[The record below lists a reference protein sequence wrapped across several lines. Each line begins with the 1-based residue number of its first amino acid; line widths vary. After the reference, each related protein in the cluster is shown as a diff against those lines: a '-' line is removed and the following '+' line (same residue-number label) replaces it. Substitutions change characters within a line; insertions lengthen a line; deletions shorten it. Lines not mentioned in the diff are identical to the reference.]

1 MHITSMEEHL
11 EESDSEVKDSNGDTD
26 RFMSLSNRAGGGAN
40 DASLLEDE
48 DYDIYEGYENDAY
61 DLSDEQLTFYN
72 SFDIRSEKQYAP
84 ISFATLV
91 RNDSSKHVSNFCTL
105 DTRTKIKDTTEML
118 IPLSLILEANVR
130 VRVLIC
136 ILLKWNMSGKQ
147 RSALFGPDD
156 NICPKSVVFKSE
168 VTLCGDLRR
177 RSGSSHTKNGASQ
190 NDWIPNVVLRSQ
202 RSMEVKEKNGAT
214 TSIKDTTN
222 MASSSNTKG
231 LVNDI
236 NLVTLTNSKVG
247 NTVNVAENVVEDSDS
262 DVDVVYDETAQF
274 IASGGLNNASLYEDK
289 DYDFYD
295 TYDLEGLMKQQ
306 LASCNRIDINL
317 L

>member
-11 EESDSEVKDSNGDTD
+11 EESNSEVNDSDGDTD
-26 RFMSLSNRAGGGAN
+26 RFMSLSNRAGGDAN

-48 DYDIYEGYENDAY
+48 DYDIYEGYQNDAY

-130 VRVLIC
+130 MNSKGFFFKFASAAVVMSMNFWGLLDFACALIDIRVDRPLKDTMVIV
-136 ILLKWNMSGKQ
+136 ILFVEGAGEVDQVIRRTVLAKMMDSKRYKTVMLK
-147 RSALFGPDD
+147 
-156 NICPKSVVFKSE
+156 
-168 VTLCGDLRR
+168 
-177 RSGSSHTKNGASQ
+177 
-190 NDWIPNVVLRSQ
+190 SQ
-202 RSMEVKEKNGAT
+202 RSMEVKGKNGAT
-214 TSIKDTTN
+214 TLIKDTTN

-236 NLVTLTNSKVG
+236 NLVTLT
-247 NTVNVAENVVEDSDS
+247 EFD
-262 DVDVVYDETAQF
+262 
-274 IASGGLNNASLYEDK
+274 
-289 DYDFYD
+289 
-295 TYDLEGLMKQQ
+295 
-306 LASCNRIDINL
+306 
-317 L
+317 